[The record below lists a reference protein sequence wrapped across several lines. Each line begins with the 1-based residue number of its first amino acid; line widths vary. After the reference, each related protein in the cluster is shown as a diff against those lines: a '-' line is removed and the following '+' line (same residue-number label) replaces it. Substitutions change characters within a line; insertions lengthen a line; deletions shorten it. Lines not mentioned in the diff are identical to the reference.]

1 MPLDPTLATPPI
13 AEKRPV
19 TTTIHGR
26 TIVDEYAWLRDRDDP
41 ATMAYLDAENA
52 YAEAVMAPY
61 AELRD
66 ALYDEM
72 LSHIK
77 QTDLSVPYRLG
88 DFEYWSRTEE
98 GLQYPFLMRKRH
110 SIEDGAEETVLD
122 LNALA
127 EGKPYLGL
135 GAYEISDD
143 GNLLAYSVDFTGYR
157 QYELRV
163 KDLRSGVLLPE
174 RVERVGSVSW
184 STDGATLYFTTE
196 DDVSKRHDS
205 FWRLHLGEPVPTRLY
220 FEEDD
225 RFDVGSTRTN
235 DRTHVLL
242 GSYSKATTEWRALRA
257 DVRNAEL
264 HVLEP
269 RVDDHRYSVEHHG
282 DRWLIVTNLDAVE
295 NRLVWAPEATPG
307 REHWTT
313 LVPERDGVHLESVE
327 PFRHFAILSER
338 RDAYSDIEIFD
349 LATNELRTIAMP
361 EDVHTVDAQQN
372 PEFATDTYR
381 FAYTS
386 LVTPKTVI
394 ELDMRDGSRTT
405 LKQTDVPG
413 YDPGA
418 YVSEKLIATAR
429 DGTRVPIS
437 VVRRRD
443 APSGGPAPMLLY
455 GYGSYGIS
463 IDPTFSPTR
472 LVLLDRGVTFAIAH
486 IRGGGELGE
495 RWRTAGH
502 LQRKITTFEDF
513 ADCAKF
519 LIAEG
524 LTASDRLAIQGGS
537 AGGLLVAATVN
548 AEPELFRAAIAQ
560 VPFVDVINTMLDE
573 TLPLTTAEYLEWG
586 DPRDERDF
594 EYLTR
599 YSPYENVT
607 AARCPAMLVKVSLN
621 DSQVPYW
628 EGAKLVARYRSLS
641 RSESV
646 FLVTNMGAGH
656 GGASG
661 RYDHLREIAFDFAFS
676 ISSLSI
682 ISDLHDALGSPSHGQ
697 KETN

>member
-52 YAEAVMAPY
+52 YADAVMAPH
-61 AELRD
+61 AELRA

-110 SIEDGAEETVLD
+110 SIEDDAEETVLD

-163 KDLRSGVLLPE
+163 KDLRTGELLPE

-184 STDGATLYFTTE
+184 SADGATLYFTTE

-220 FEEDD
+220 FEKDD
-225 RFDVGSTRTN
+225 RFDVGSARTN

-307 REHWTT
+307 RKHWTT
-313 LVPERDGVHLESVE
+313 LVPERDGVHFENVE

-338 RDAYSDIEIFD
+338 RDAYSDIEILD
-349 LATNELRTIAMP
+349 LTTNELRTVAMP

-394 ELDMRDGSRTT
+394 ALDMRDGSRAT

-437 VVRRRD
+437 IFRRRD
-443 APSGGPAPMLLY
+443 AANGGPTPMLLY

-586 DPRDERDF
+586 DPRDEREF

-599 YSPYENVT
+599 YSPYDNVT
-607 AARCPAMLVKVSLN
+607 AARHPAMLVKVSLN

-628 EGAKLVARYRSLS
+628 EGAKLVARYRRLS
-641 RSESV
+641 RSES
-646 FLVTNMGAGH
+646 FLLVTNMAAGH

-661 RYDHLREIAFDFAFS
+661 RYDHLREIAFDYSFAL
-676 ISSLSI
+676 SLITARLES
-682 ISDLHDALGSPSHGQ
+682 
-697 KETN
+697 TRV